1 MEFIISLETWM
12 QRNSGWFEKFRR
24 ISLNNM
30 KNYQNYMIYVCMDYW
45 YFLAEFFRGMIPMHN
60 IFANAVSH
68 SGLCFHLLLL
78 F

>member
-1 MEFIISLETWM
+1 MEFIVSLESWM
-12 QRNSGWFEKFRR
+12 QRNSGWLEKFGR
-24 ISLNNM
+24 ISLNTM

-45 YFLAEFFRGMIPMHN
+45 YFLAEVFHGMIQMHN

-68 SGLCFHLLLL
+68 PGLCFHLLLL

>member
-1 MEFIISLETWM
+1 LDAKEFRMVGEIWKDL
-12 QRNSGWFEKFRR
+12 
-24 ISLNNM
+24 LNTV

-45 YFLAEFFRGMIPMHN
+45 YFLAEVFHGMIPMHN